1 MKNQIA
7 NKIIREEMH
16 VQNGICYSYK
26 LTLREGRSMADFRIP
41 LYSIG
46 VEMTDTHGRTTRSE
60 AKDIFDN
67 CERAI
72 AFFEKLTRNLAT
84 PIDLNYIVEDELI

>member
-7 NKIIREEMH
+7 KKLIREEMW
-16 VQNGICYSYK
+16 VNDGICYLYR
-26 LTLREGRSMADFRIP
+26 LTLREGKSTADFRIP

-46 VEMTDTHGRTTRSE
+46 VEMTDTDGRTTASE

-67 CERAI
+67 CEKAI
-72 AFFEKLTRNLAT
+72 AFFEKLSRNLAT
-84 PIDLNYIVEDELI
+84 PIDLNYIVEDEII